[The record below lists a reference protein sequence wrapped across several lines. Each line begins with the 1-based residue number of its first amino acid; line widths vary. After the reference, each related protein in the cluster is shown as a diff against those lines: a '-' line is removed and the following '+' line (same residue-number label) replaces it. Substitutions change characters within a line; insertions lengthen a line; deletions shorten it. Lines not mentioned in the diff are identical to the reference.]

1 VRLRPSR
8 LIYVLDQAAAGV
20 LAQRDAVEARGCTIV
35 DHRGEPYRRVA
46 DLAFTRDPE
55 TGLLG

>member
-1 VRLRPSR
+1 MRRRPSR

-20 LAQRDAVEARGCTIV
+20 LEQRGAGEAGGCTIV
-35 DHRGEPYRRVA
+35 DHRGEPYRHVA

>member
-1 VRLRPSR
+1 
-8 LIYVLDQAAAGV
+8 V

>member
-1 VRLRPSR
+1 MRRRPSR

-20 LAQRDAVEARGCTIV
+20 LEQRGAVEAGGCTIV
-35 DHRGEPYRRVA
+35 DHRGEPCWRVA
-46 DLAFTRDPE
+46 DLAFTKDPE